1 MNLLYFLRP
10 QKFCLAFTVFLL
22 CGLTHGA
29 QSSTI
34 VLVAPADVD
43 SPAIK
48 AIFQGIAT
56 RDKQSTLLAVDN
68 VNEIISERIPSGD
81 SIIVLGQSLIEQI
94 DSVETTSRIIGGAFY
109 GAANNPAGIPTLSLE
124 PSLETVVSEIR
135 KTGFELARL
144 RTVVAAPA
152 TLFTDEAYTQDAAKF
167 GVVLSS
173 TIVAGEQNFARAWF
187 ALLQDIDSS
196 EEAVVITD
204 DKYLESSGA
213 YQHILETAWKNDVL
227 VVSTL
232 PHYSRRGV
240 SIGFI
245 PDLSLYGQSLYD
257 RLTDS
262 GAVQRTTR
270 SQTHWADAG
279 LLNRV
284 FNQRTLVH
292 IGFRLPGDLD
302 RLNGIDLVIE

>member
-1 MNLLYFLRP
+1 MNLLYSLCLR
-10 QKFCLAFTVFLL
+10 KLYLVLTVFLL
-22 CGLTHGA
+22 SGFTHGVH
-29 QSSTI
+29 SSTI
-34 VLVAPADVD
+34 VLVAPTDID

-56 RDKQSTLLAVDN
+56 RDKQSTLLAVES
-68 VNEIISERIPSGD
+68 VNKTISERVPLGD
-81 SIIVLGQSLIEQI
+81 SIIVLGRSLIEQI
-94 DSVETTSRIIGGAFY
+94 ASAEMTSRIIGGAFY

-144 RTVVAAPA
+144 RTVVATPA
-152 TLFTDEAYTQDAAKF
+152 TIFTDEAYTQDAAELD
-167 GVVLSS
+167 VVLSP

-196 EEAVVITD
+196 DEAIVITD

-213 YQHILETAWKNDVL
+213 YRHIMEAAWKKNIL

-240 SIGFI
+240 SIGYI
-245 PDLSLYGQSLYD
+245 PDLSLYGQRLYD

-262 GAVQRTTR
+262 SADQLTTG
-270 SQTHWADAG
+270 SHALWADAT

-284 FNQRTLVH
+284 FNLRTLVH
-292 IGFRLPGDLD
+292 ISFRLPSDLD

>member
-1 MNLLYFLRP
+1 MNLLYSS
-10 QKFCLAFTVFLL
+10 CLLKLYLVLAVFLL
-22 CGLTHGA
+22 SGFTHEA
-29 QSSTI
+29 NSSTI
-34 VLVAPADVD
+34 VLVAPADID

-48 AIFQGIAT
+48 AIFQGIAS
-56 RDKQSTLLAVDN
+56 RDKQSTLLAVDD
-68 VNEIISERIPSGD
+68 VNETISERISLGE

-94 DSVETTSRIIGGAFY
+94 ASVETKSRIIGGAFY
-109 GAANNPAGIPTLSLE
+109 GIVNNPAGIPTFSLE
-124 PSLETVVSEIR
+124 PSLNTVVSEIR
-135 KTGFELARL
+135 KTGFELAHL
-144 RTVVAAPA
+144 RTVVATPVNI
-152 TLFTDEAYTQDAAKF
+152 FTDEAYTQNAAELD
-167 GVVLSS
+167 VVLSP

-187 ALLQDIDSS
+187 AILQDIDPS
-196 EEAVVITD
+196 EEAIVITD

-213 YQHILETAWKNDVL
+213 YRHILETAWKKDIL

-240 SIGFI
+240 SIGYI

-257 RLTDS
+257 RLIDFS
-262 GAVQRTTR
+262 ADQLTTR
-270 SQTHWADAG
+270 SQVQWADAT

-292 IGFRLPGDLD
+292 IGFRLPSDLD